1 MDRIRSLDP
10 NTVVWY
16 GLQMT
21 EESAQLV
28 DAKQLLLYRIRDEIG
43 DQRVLKAMEL
53 VPREE
58 FLPEEIREQA
68 YEDSP
73 HSIGAGQ
80 TISQPFI
87 VAMMVSALEIRQG
100 NKILEIGAGSGYQA
114 AVLAEIASEVISI
127 ERIDSLINSARARL
141 DSLGYTNVRIES
153 AGDSL
158 GRSDDAPY
166 DGIIVAAAA
175 PKLPHE
181 LLDQLT
187 VGGRLVIP
195 VGDLHSQELMK
206 VTKSAGSFG
215 IKTLGACRFVP
226 LIGKGAWPPDNIKL

>member
-1 MDRIRSLDP
+1 
-10 NTVVWY
+10 
-16 GLQMT
+16 MT
-21 EESAQLV
+21 EENSKLV
-28 DAKQLLLYRIRDEIG
+28 DAKQHLLYRIRDEIG
-43 DQRVLKAMEL
+43 DQRVMKAMER

-58 FLPEEIREQA
+58 FLPEEIRERA

-114 AVLAEIASEVISI
+114 AVIAEIASEVISI
-127 ERIDSLINSARARL
+127 ERIETLTISARAKL
-141 DSLGYTNVRIES
+141 GSLGYTNVRIES
-153 AGDSL
+153 AGDYL
-158 GRSDDAPY
+158 GWADDAPY

-175 PKLPHE
+175 PRLPHE

-206 VTKSAGSFG
+206 ITKSAESFG
-215 IKTLGACRFVP
+215 IKTLGTCRFVP
-226 LIGKGAWPPDNIKL
+226 LIGKDAWPPDNTNL